1 MTLAGLKNSGAG
13 LETGGVVQLTLTLA
27 IVLLAMSLHL
37 ALGSMLILRLVNRL
51 RHLSQ
56 HDTLTQLLNRRAFT
70 VRLQAERARQRR
82 SPGPM
87 ALLVVDLDR
96 FKSVNDR
103 FGHAAGDT
111 VLVAA
116 AALLRRHARDVDTV
130 ARMGGEEFALL
141 LPGTDRDGAC
151 RVAERMLAAFRA
163 LAVEV
168 DGVVIR
174 VSASIGIAVSTH
186 AGEDDP
192 LLFQQA
198 DRALYQ
204 AKAGGRDRVVC
215 AGALNVVGAGGA
227 PAPSCRLSQAKN
239 SPYHSRLLRG
249 FRIQWFSSGNH
260 SSRASTSRA
269 FSVL

>member
-1 MTLAGLKNSGAG
+1 M
-13 LETGGVVQLTLTLA
+13 QLTLTLA

-96 FKSVNDR
+96 FKAVNDR

-151 RVAERMLAAFRA
+151 RVAERMLAAFRT

-174 VSASIGIAVSTH
+174 VSASIGIALSTH

-215 AGALNVVGAGGA
+215 AGALNVVDAGGA
-227 PAPSCRLSQAKN
+227 RRHRVA
-239 SPYHSRLLRG
+239 
-249 FRIQWFSSGNH
+249 
-260 SSRASTSRA
+260 
-269 FSVL
+269 